1 MATVADLRAQADAL
15 LRQAEEQEA
24 AERAKLFD
32 GILKKLSDAGVGVEE
47 LAEFARPKK
56 AAKQGS
62 NFEPRYKNPEGETW
76 SGRGHQPQWLKDAIA
91 AGKTK
96 EDFAIK

>member
-32 GILKKLSDAGVGVEE
+32 GILKKLSDAGHTVEA
-47 LAEFARPKK
+47 LAEYARPKRVSN
-56 AAKQGS
+56 AGS
-62 NFEPRYKNPEGETW
+62 NLEPRFKGPGGELW